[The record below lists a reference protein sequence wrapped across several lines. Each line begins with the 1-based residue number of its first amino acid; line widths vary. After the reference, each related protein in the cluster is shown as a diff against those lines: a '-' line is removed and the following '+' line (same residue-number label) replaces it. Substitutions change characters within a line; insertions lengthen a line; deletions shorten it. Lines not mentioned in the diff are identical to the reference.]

1 MLLAP
6 APAIAQTPIFIDSGQ
21 NLGADFS
28 TAVALGDVDSDGDL
42 DAVVGNHQGQVN
54 QLWLNDGRGAF
65 VVSAQALGSGS
76 TTDVALGALD
86 GDDRLD
92 LFVVNRLAGG
102 GAPGRVWLNRGGG
115 EMMRTTAVYGE
126 GLPAN
131 DVALADFDGDG
142 FLDAFVANGAF
153 YNYQPNLIWFGDGRG
168 GFVDSGLRLA
178 NPERATSEAV
188 AVGDLEGDGHLDAFA
203 VNDTAN
209 TDDLWLYAG
218 DRSFTNVPV
227 EAGAFATDVALGD
240 LDGDGDL
247 DAFVTNR
254 DFQANRE
261 LINTQSNE
269 AAPIPTCARPMFL
282 RRVGLR
288 PLATVPADGRQGVVQ
303 RSP

>member
-92 LFVVNRLAGG
+92 LFVVNGLAGG

-115 EMMRTTAVYGE
+115 EMMRTTAMYGE

-188 AVGDLEGDGHLDAFA
+188 AVGDLDGDGHLDAFA
-203 VNDTAN
+203 
-209 TDDLWLYAG
+209 AG
-218 DRSFTNVPV
+218 RVTGERRRHRPRV
-227 EAGAFATDVALGD
+227 EAKNIRRQRGDDGACWRKLRLHRRREHD
-240 LDGDGDL
+240 LARCSEGVDL
-247 DAFVTNR
+247 HGNLERRAK
-254 DFQANRE
+254 E
-261 LINTQSNE
+261 L
-269 AAPIPTCARPMFL
+269 ARH
-282 RRVGLR
+282 
-288 PLATVPADGRQGVVQ
+288 Q
-303 RSP
+303 